1 MTTDW
6 FWKTIGSSHCA
17 RGFISRGLGCASLVD
32 TAIRAALLHNR
43 CITPES
49 LQEVPWSVG
58 ELLWRRLVSS
68 LVKSVHS
75 TLVINH

>member
-6 FWKTIGSSHCA
+6 FWKTIGRSHRA
-17 RGFISRGLGCASLVD
+17 RRFKSRGLGCASLVD

-43 CITPES
+43 CLTPES

-58 ELLWRRLVSS
+58 ELLWRKLVSS
-68 LVKSVHS
+68 LVESIHS
-75 TLVINH
+75 TLVINL